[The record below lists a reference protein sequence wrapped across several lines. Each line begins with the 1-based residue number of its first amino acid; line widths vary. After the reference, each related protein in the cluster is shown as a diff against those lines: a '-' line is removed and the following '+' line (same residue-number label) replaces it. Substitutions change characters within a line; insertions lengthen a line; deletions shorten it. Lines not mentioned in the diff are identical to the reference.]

1 MGPLGGAGA
10 GGGGGRSSFVF
21 SSAGGGGGDFGGNG
35 GFGGTPFTTFDLG
48 GLGFGGGFPGGFAG
62 GSRSSSS
69 RPMAPAHA
77 IPTGTRV
84 TIQGLAKAQEHNGK
98 TGLVAAWEEAS
109 SRYQVEVEGGAVLC
123 LKPRNIVQLCRV
135 EVVGLEAKPELNGRC
150 GDVYGF
156 EEERGRYLVLLEGP
170 PQALSLQPA
179 NCILPK
185 STRVVLRGLS
195 NEQFNGQMAQIASV
209 HRDAARYTVQCQNGR
224 QIRIKYENVV
234 C

>member
-21 SSAGGGGGDFGGNG
+21 SSAGGGGGDFGGNS
-35 GFGGTPFTTFDLG
+35 GFGGTPFTAFDLG
-48 GLGFGGGFPGGFAG
+48 GLGLGGGFPGGFAG

-98 TGLVAAWEEAS
+98 TGMVAAWDEAS
-109 SRYQVEVEGGAVLC
+109 GRYQVEVEGGAVLC
-123 LKPRNIVQLCRV
+123 LKPRNLVQLCRV
-135 EVVGLEAKPELNGRC
+135 EVFGL
-150 GDVYGF
+150 

-185 STRVVLRGLS
+185 NTRVVLRGLS